1 MSNNDDDLD
10 LAIGLSLSECDAKT
24 LTGGGRE
31 TEQEKAWF
39 TSGPFQPRE
48 DKGSPPVRTGG
59 FSPGGS
65 FLKPASKPPPGLER
79 RDVLQVD
86 EDYALAKA
94 LQEEEESAASQMK
107 KKEPQRS
114 SGSKDASQQSSVFS
128 GLFPDPSKCAG
139 CGWPFISGRIMMYEG
154 EPQ

>member
-1 MSNNDDDLD
+1 MDIFKSIAREVADAIADHAAEAE
-10 LAIGLSLSECDAKT
+10 LA
-24 LTGGGRE
+24 
-31 TEQEKAWF
+31 Q
-39 TSGPFQPRE
+39 
-48 DKGSPPVRTGG
+48 
-59 FSPGGS
+59 
-65 FLKPASKPPPGLER
+65 
-79 RDVLQVD
+79 
-86 EDYALAKA
+86 A